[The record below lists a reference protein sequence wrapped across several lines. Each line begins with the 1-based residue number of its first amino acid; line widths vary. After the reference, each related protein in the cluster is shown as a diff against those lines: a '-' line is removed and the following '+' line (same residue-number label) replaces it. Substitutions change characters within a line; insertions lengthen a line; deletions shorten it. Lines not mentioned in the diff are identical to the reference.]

1 MGYFLQDNPNPN
13 TGQFGWPRTKVS
25 GVIGVHTAE
34 NNTDFEGA
42 DAGAED
48 VARFIGRRTDY
59 GSYHAIADA
68 DSRLKLVH
76 PSYAA
81 WADTTNNAHA
91 MSVSGAMQAARWREL
106 TPARAAAL
114 TRNMAYAAAELV
126 QDALAAGLLASP
138 VPARRITPAEAIA
151 GSRAGFYGHGE
162 TNPGRRYDPG
172 QNFDW
177 DLFLTTYAAAVN
189 GSAAIAPQGTTT
201 PPKAK
206 DSEMP
211 LSKLIGSKFKARHR
225 LPKGEPYMLSEA
237 DDGKSVNLAVNQV
250 GHYLI
255 HCHVRGQGLLPGQRI
270 KARFLVTRGGK
281 ASGHHEQD
289 IVGTLD
295 GTFNQPV
302 IFNRPVE
309 AGTVLTVELVSTNT
323 ETAYVTG
330 FGADVTTWKA

>member
-42 DAGAED
+42 DPGAED

-126 QDALAAGLLASP
+126 QDALEAGLLASP

-177 DLFLTTYAAAVN
+177 DLFLATYALAVG
-189 GSAAIAPQGTTT
+189 GSAAIAPQGNTTET
-201 PPKAK
+201 KPKE
-206 DSEMP
+206 SEMP
-211 LSKLIGSKFKARHR
+211 TTRRVSSAKFKPHR
-225 LPKGEPYMLSEA
+225 LPAGRPYRLSA
-237 DDGKSVNLAVNQV
+237 KDDGTTQNFAVNGA
-250 GHYLI
+250 GHYLADLFI
-255 HCHVRGQGLLPGQRI
+255 HGTGLPAG
-270 KARFLVTRGGK
+270 
-281 ASGHHEQD
+281 E
-289 IVGTLD
+289 TLD
-295 GTFNQPV
+295 VTFEVVKPGAKPSNYFTQQIHGTADGSFRGHAAFNGV
-302 IFNRPVE
+302 LEGRLLNVAVTSSVE
-309 AGTVLTVELVSTNT
+309 S
-323 ETAYVTG
+323 AYVAG